1 MTVPAFIRNCN
12 NPELLYPGIRKILE
26 SLYRAGKYPEDCTIK
41 RYQRL
46 ADKRYA
52 ELEEKNKEE

>member
-12 NPELLYPGIRKILE
+12 NSEALYPGIRKILE
-26 SLYRAGKYPEDCTIK
+26 SLDRAGRYPEDRTIK

-46 ADKRYA
+46 ADQRYA
-52 ELEEKNKEE
+52 ELKEEKRK